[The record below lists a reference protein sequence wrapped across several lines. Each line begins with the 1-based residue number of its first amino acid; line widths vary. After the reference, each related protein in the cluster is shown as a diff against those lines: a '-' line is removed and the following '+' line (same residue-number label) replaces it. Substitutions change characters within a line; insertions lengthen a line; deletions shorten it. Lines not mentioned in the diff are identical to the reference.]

1 MSLCIPHRP
10 APIFGR
16 GFITFYE
23 KSEKIMVKG
32 GRDRKEEEEEKGGRG
47 EREEGKRLP
56 LELKIFALWRQPR
69 E

>member
-1 MSLCIPHRP
+1 
-10 APIFGR
+10 
-16 GFITFYE
+16 
-23 KSEKIMVKG
+23 MVKEG
-32 GRDRKEEEEEKGGRG
+32 GGIERKKKRRRGGRG